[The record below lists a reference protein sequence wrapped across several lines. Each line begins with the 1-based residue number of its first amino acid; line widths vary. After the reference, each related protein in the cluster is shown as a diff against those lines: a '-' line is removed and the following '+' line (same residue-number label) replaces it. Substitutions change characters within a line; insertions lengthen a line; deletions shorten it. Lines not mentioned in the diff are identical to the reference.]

1 MKVLF
6 AAAEAAPFIK
16 TGGLG
21 DVAGALPKELVKQG
35 VDIRVVLPFYSQIG
49 DKYKEMAE
57 DLVYFYM
64 HVGPKWVYCGIKTLE
79 LEGVTYYFVDN
90 QDYFNRNGLY
100 GEWDDG
106 ERFGFF
112 SMAIIEMMEKIGFI
126 PDVIHVNDWQTAMVP
141 ALLVDKYHWVEA
153 YKGIRKVLT
162 IHNILFQGIYPENIL
177 GGVFNTG
184 HSIFHEAGVKYYENV
199 NYLKG
204 GINFS
209 DVVTTVSPS
218 YAEEIQ
224 TPAFGEGLE
233 GTLRYNSWKIRGI
246 INGIDYDIN
255 NPESDSRL
263 DYHYTAEDLSGK
275 VANKKALQQRL
286 GLPVMADVP
295 LIGAVSRL
303 TGQKGFHLI
312 EEKIHELMATRDVQI
327 VILGTGDAEFENAFR
342 NMEQMY
348 PDKCRAIIDFDVT
361 LAQHIYAGSDM
372 FLMPS
377 AFEPCGLSQMISMR
391 YGTIPIVH
399 EIGGLKDT
407 VIPYNEITGEG
418 TGFSFW
424 GFNSTNLLATIS
436 RALDVYE
443 DQPEEWQQLMSQ
455 GMDSDFSWAQPAK
468 EYLSIY
474 QSLL

>member
-1 MKVLF
+1 
-6 AAAEAAPFIK
+6 
-16 TGGLG
+16 
-21 DVAGALPKELVKQG
+21 
-35 VDIRVVLPFYSQIG
+35 
-49 DKYKEMAE
+49 
-57 DLVYFYM
+57 
-64 HVGPKWVYCGIKTLE
+64 
-79 LEGVTYYFVDN
+79 
-90 QDYFNRNGLY
+90 
-100 GEWDDG
+100 
-106 ERFGFF
+106 
-112 SMAIIEMMEKIGFI
+112 
-126 PDVIHVNDWQTAMVP
+126 
-141 ALLVDKYHWVEA
+141 
-153 YKGIRKVLT
+153 
-162 IHNILFQGIYPENIL
+162 
-177 GGVFNTG
+177 
-184 HSIFHEAGVKYYENV
+184 
-199 NYLKG
+199 
-204 GINFS
+204 
-209 DVVTTVSPS
+209 
-218 YAEEIQ
+218 EIQ

>member
-1 MKVLF
+1 MKILY
-6 AAAEAAPFIK
+6 ATAEAAPFIK

-35 VDIRVVLPFYSQIG
+35 VDIRVVLPFYTQIA
-49 DKYKEMAE
+49 KEYRDAAE

-64 HVGPKWVYCGIKTLE
+64 SVGPKWVYCGIKTLE
-79 LEGVTYYFVDN
+79 LDGVTYYFVDN
-90 QDYFNRNGLY
+90 QDYFNRAGLY

-126 PDVIHVNDWQTAMVP
+126 PDVVHVNDWQTAMVP
-141 ALLVDKYHWVEA
+141 ALLVDKYHWVKA
-153 YKGIRKVLT
+153 LQGIRKVIT
-162 IHNILFQGIYPENIL
+162 IHNILFQGVFPQEIL
-177 GGVFNTG
+177 SNVFGTG
-184 HSIFHEAGVKYYENV
+184 YNIFHEAGVAYYDNV

-209 DVVTTVSPS
+209 DIVTTVSPS

-224 TPAFGEGLE
+224 TAEFGEGLE
-233 GTLRYNSWKIRGI
+233 GTLQYNAWKIKGI

-255 NPESDSRL
+255 NPETDTKIP
-263 DYHYTAEDLSGK
+263 YHYTANNLEGK
-275 VANKKALQQRL
+275 TLNKKALQERL
-286 GLPVMADVP
+286 GLPVDESIP

-303 TGQKGFHLI
+303 TSQKGFQLI
-312 EEKIHELMATRDVQI
+312 EEKMFELMTTRQVQI
-327 VILGTGDAEFENAFR
+327 VILGTGEERFENSFR
-342 NMEQMY
+342 HFEHTF
-348 PDKCRAIIDFDVT
+348 PEKCRAVIDFDVT
-361 LAQHIYAGSDM
+361 LAQQIYSGADM

-399 EIGGLKDT
+399 EVGGLKDT
-407 VIPYNEITGEG
+407 VNPYNQVTGEG
-418 TGFSFW
+418 NGFSFW
-424 GFNSTNLLATIS
+424 GFNGYNLLGTLY

-443 DQPEEWQQLMSQ
+443 KQPQNWEKIMNQAMASN
-455 GMDSDFSWAQPAK
+455 FSWTQPAK
-468 EYLSIY
+468 DYLTLY
-474 QSLL
+474 KSLV